1 MLVIAL
7 KRASRKGDVKAL
19 IEAHGYEQVSQA
31 WNHLDGLTRSSLNLM
46 KAFDGAV
53 IHGSERESDANREQ

>member
-1 MLVIAL
+1 MLVSAL
-7 KRASRKGDVKAL
+7 ERASRKGDVKAL
-19 IEAHGYEQVSQA
+19 IEAHGYDLVSQA

-53 IHGSERESDANREQ
+53 IHGSEREPDADRE